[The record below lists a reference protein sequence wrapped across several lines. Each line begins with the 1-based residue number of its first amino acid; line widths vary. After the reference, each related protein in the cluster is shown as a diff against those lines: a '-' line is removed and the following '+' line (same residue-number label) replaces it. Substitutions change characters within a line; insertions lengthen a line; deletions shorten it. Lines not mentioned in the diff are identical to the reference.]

1 MTPDTG
7 HRMRSPQ
14 TWDAARQAYMEGGAA
29 RDICDR
35 YDLSLSA
42 FRTRARREGWRRA
55 DMADPD
61 PALEDV
67 DDDDSPRPSFE
78 DMAEMAARRAAR
90 ALRQGRA
97 GETQRWMAVHDRLIR
112 QARADERAELVAKAV
127 GDLGDTHRIR
137 AIGDAARQI
146 HREAVEST
154 RASTR
159 ELHQLH
165 QLHRASSEP
174 TPPDPDSP
182 APPLSRAERRRLD
195 KLRRKR

>member
-7 HRMRSPQ
+7 HRMRSPE
-14 TWDAARQAYMEGGAA
+14 TWDAARQAYMEGGGA

-35 YDLSLSA
+35 YDLTLSA
-42 FRTRARREGWRRA
+42 FRARARREGWRRA
-55 DMADPD
+55 DMADPEPPELD
-61 PALEDV
+61 DV
-67 DDDDSPRPSFE
+67 DDDHSPRPSFE

-112 QARADERAELVAKAV
+112 QSRAEERAELVAKAV
-127 GDLGDTHRIR
+127 EDLGDTRRIR

-146 HREAVEST
+146 HREAVE
-154 RASTR
+154 STR